1 MKDEREFFGTD
12 TIEWR
17 PTGTPGVTERL
28 LSADPAD
35 PAMLTRLA
43 RWSPGL
49 DTTPDGVIV
58 HDYYEEVLLLDGEL
72 TDLTLRR
79 TFRAGDYASRPPG
92 MSHGPYRTVPGC
104 TMLEVRY
111 RL

>member
-1 MKDEREFFGTD
+1 MKDEREFFGAD
-12 TIEWR
+12 AIDWR
-17 PTGTPGVTERL
+17 ASSKPGVSERV
-28 LSADPAD
+28 LSVDREDPVV
-35 PAMLTRLA
+35 LTRLA

-72 TDLTLRR
+72 TDLTLGR
-79 TFRAGDYASRPPG
+79 TFRAGDFASRPPG
-92 MSHGPYRTVPGC
+92 MRHGPYRTVAGC

-111 RL
+111 RP